1 MRAAVFPGG
10 WSNEEDRM
18 DDARIWEFERN
29 LWVGD
34 ASLYQ
39 EAIDDQCLMVLPAPP
54 FVFTGQQSIEAVK
67 QTPRWSEVQFSE
79 EQVARPQE
87 GLIVIAYKVRA
98 SKAESGT
105 YEAHCTSTY
114 RRLAHEEWTV
124 VQHQQTPPLT
134 S

>member
-1 MRAAVFPGG
+1 
-10 WSNEEDRM
+10 M

-34 ASLYQ
+34 PGLYQ

-79 EQVARPQE
+79 QQVARPQE
-87 GLIVIAYKVRA
+87 GLIVIAYKVQA
-98 SKAESGT
+98 SKAENGA

-114 RRLAHEEWTV
+114 RRLAHEGWAV